1 MTSFKTFALAG
12 IAAIALAATPASAT
26 ELLYNFTSTSGTDD
40 FSFTLDSNPT
50 PDVDGGGDGFAFL
63 NYLVTTSAGAETF
76 TLQFHGSNVDG
87 GLQFLTPTST
97 GYYLLGFELFSGLTS
112 APTMLTGDFAL
123 YGSRSVEP
131 LTGYKIE
138 GTLTVTELSAA
149 VPEPGTWAMML
160 LGFGAVGFSMRKA
173 RQAKAVLQAA

>member
-26 ELLYNFTSTSGTDD
+26 ELLYDFSSTSGLDD

-63 NYLVTTSAGAETF
+63 NYLVTTSAGAETG
-76 TLQFHGSNVDG
+76 TLLFYGSIVDG
-87 GLQFLTPTST
+87 GLRFESTST
-97 GYYLLGFELFSGLTS
+97 VYSLSGPQLYSGLTA
-112 APTMLTGDFAL
+112 APTMLTGQFAL
-123 YGSRSVEP
+123 SGSGFMGGAFGQVA
-131 LTGYKIE
+131 
-138 GTLTVTELSAA
+138 GTLSVTELSAA

-173 RQAKAVLQAA
+173 RKAKAVLQAA